1 MKRGYYHVCSEGLE
15 KNLIFRNRKEFVM
28 GMNYV
33 AICYQKFDIKIL
45 CFCLMAN
52 HFHFILY
59 GTYEQCLL
67 FGNEYKRLCAIM
79 MKRMQ
84 NIESAMQ
91 GVEIQIKEI
100 DNKQYLEFAI
110 AYVLRNPIAA
120 GFKLMPNQ
128 YAWGSG
134 NCYFRSDYIPKG
146 KRIDSYS
153 KNKLESEILYSRA
166 SVPGDYILDENLMIS
181 PLCYVDYKVVE
192 ETFGHPSRLLG
203 LLAAKKEAEIEIFLG
218 TADRYNPDIEE
229 LKDSVRELIKEE
241 FGVRVVSQLSMEQK
255 MKLCSMMR
263 NNFRASRKQIAII
276 TKLKM
281 EIINKIV

>member
-1 MKRGYYHVCSEGLE
+1 
-15 KNLIFRNRKEFVM
+15 M

-181 PLCYVDYKVVE
+181 PLCYVDYKAVE
-192 ETFGHPSRLLG
+192 ATFGHPARLLG